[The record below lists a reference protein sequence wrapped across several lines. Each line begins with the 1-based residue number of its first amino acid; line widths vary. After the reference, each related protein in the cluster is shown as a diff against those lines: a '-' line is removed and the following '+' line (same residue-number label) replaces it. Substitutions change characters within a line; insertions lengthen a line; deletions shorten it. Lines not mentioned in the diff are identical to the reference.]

1 MKYTFKVIIFIT
13 LFALVTIA
21 GSVIKEH
28 MKAAKPENEQP
39 KVSSLSEADK
49 HDLMMRK
56 VIGNMA
62 KTLPKMVDRETEL
75 FEMNYLSGQMHS
87 SYRLLNAEKADFN
100 TDLFVQ
106 RSHALS
112 KEKICIQPGSAVLR
126 SRPEYS
132 VHNVYYDRNNK
143 HLATI
148 VIDQNDCKQP

>member
-1 MKYTFKVIIFIT
+1 MKYTFKVIIFII
-13 LFALVTIA
+13 LIAVVTIA

-28 MKAAKPENEQP
+28 MKVAVSSKEQP
-39 KVSSLSEADK
+39 KTSSLSEAKK

-56 VIGNMA
+56 AIETMA
-62 KTLPKMVDRETEL
+62 KTLPKMVDGETEL
-75 FEMNYLSGQMHS
+75 FEMLYISGQMHS
-87 SYRLLNAEKADFN
+87 SYRLLNVEKASFN
-100 TDLFVQ
+100 TDLFIQ
-106 RSHALS
+106 RSRALS

-148 VIDQNDCKQP
+148 VIDENDCKKP